1 MHRNWLSDYIRAGQ
15 TPATSETLDKLSMHE
30 SSRIRRRVAE
40 NESTPEWI
48 LKRLSADKDPEVRL
62 AAGTNRAAPLDIV
75 LSLIRDPDPTVR
87 HGLAEDP
94 YISMGVLT
102 KLAQDENPYVSC
114 RAQKTLASFSSRL
127 SKVKAKGNVFAFPQ
141 TPSGLDCL
149 AT

>member
-1 MHRNWLSDYIRAGQ
+1 MHGNWLSDYIKAGQ
-15 TPATSETLDKLSMHE
+15 TPTSHEILDALSLHE

-62 AAGTNRAAPLDIV
+62 AAGTNRAAPLELV
-75 LSLIRDPDPTVR
+75 LSLVKDPDPTVR

-102 KLAQDENPYVSC
+102 KLAQDENPYVRY
-114 RAQKTLASFSSRL
+114 RAQKTLANFYSRL
-127 SKVKAKGNVFAFPQ
+127 AKEQAKGNVLAFPQ
-141 TPSGLDCL
+141 PTNNIDCM